1 MSREG
6 SSSGAKRWTLYGACR
21 LTPHL
26 PPVAEGAS
34 AVLVYCVKLSRCV
47 TFYVRVV
54 SIETLTHIYPNSFS
68 SASAVYTFALP
79 HDLSSHIQLRIQL
92 QRSALLNSQ
101 FDSDHS
107 RCTARDSHTAL
118 SCLWDCGALAR
129 TPPPATRMWWSVRY
143 SRTPWRHAWWRHAQ
157 SLLLSWGGGGGV
169 AR

>member
-1 MSREG
+1 M
-6 SSSGAKRWTLYGACR
+6 
-21 LTPHL
+21 
-26 PPVAEGAS
+26 AEGAS

-107 RCTARDSHTAL
+107 RCTARL
-118 SCLWDCGALAR
+118 SMRQSDDRHDERVPRG
-129 TPPPATRMWWSVRY
+129 TE
-143 SRTPWRHAWWRHAQ
+143 SREIGTGQTMVPKGTE
-157 SLLLSWGGGGGV
+157 S
-169 AR
+169 